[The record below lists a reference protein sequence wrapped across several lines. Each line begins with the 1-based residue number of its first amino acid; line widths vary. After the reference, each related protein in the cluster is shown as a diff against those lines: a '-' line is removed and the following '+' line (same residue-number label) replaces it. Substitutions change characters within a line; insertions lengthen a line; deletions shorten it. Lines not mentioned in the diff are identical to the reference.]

1 MKFYDVKN
9 ILEILF
15 ANGKYELDNRIEKV
29 PAKINSPYYGY
40 QNAISEWYMIKRWS
54 YHKEVVNFLC
64 SLKWLN
70 VRTDAINEIIKK
82 NSINKD
88 DECMLPKEEFDKLNS
103 WFSSVKNKYDTMKPI
118 INEISY
124 AGYDENDLSFE
135 LHENISLL
143 DLQKL
148 LENIKKFGN
157 NLAKLFNLE
166 ENSILKF
173 KHFDIGS
180 NDLIIE
186 ILADSLSG
194 VISSVVILCIKK
206 IWNKFKEL
214 FIKKAEAENSKFENN
229 IDNERYKILLEYAKE
244 TNFGEQEI
252 SKKLKKR
259 LNDKYIDEIY
269 QNVKQT
275 RISINSKYKKDF
287 TDNDKK
293 LIEKLY
299 SIYEEVNSISKVSL
313 IKSYHKLKGINQNNV
328 LESNELLN
336 IEIKYLNQKYD
347 EAINKLQKKEN
358 SPKQI
363 DNNNKK

>member
-1 MKFYDVKN
+1 M
-9 ILEILF
+9 
-15 ANGKYELDNRIEKV
+15 
-29 PAKINSPYYGY
+29 
-40 QNAISEWYMIKRWS
+40 W
-54 YHKEVVNFLC
+54 
-64 SLKWLN
+64 
-70 VRTDAINEIIKK
+70 
-82 NSINKD
+82 
-88 DECMLPKEEFDKLNS
+88 
-103 WFSSVKNKYDTMKPI
+103 
-118 INEISY
+118 
-124 AGYDENDLSFE
+124 
-135 LHENISLL
+135 
-143 DLQKL
+143 
-148 LENIKKFGN
+148 
-157 NLAKLFNLE
+157 
-166 ENSILKF
+166 
-173 KHFDIGS
+173 
-180 NDLIIE
+180 
-186 ILADSLSG
+186 
-194 VISSVVILCIKK
+194 ISSVVILCIKK